1 MALNETPCLNLSYS
15 VFTLNERAGGRRI
28 EREGGKVGKKESTF
42 GALTD
47 QDELI
52 QRDTCGYSRK
62 NMGIKIKMAGT
73 VCVCVC
79 VSITE

>member
-1 MALNETPCLNLSYS
+1 M
-15 VFTLNERAGGRRI
+15 
-28 EREGGKVGKKESTF
+28 GKKESTF